1 MSAVADCCHAL
12 GESATSLFFILLGSN
27 AIPMTLNTRHTS
39 LRRSSSLEGLGVR
52 GWEGRWMAHDPS
64 DRTQEGARR
73 HVGSH
78 ASPSRPSAAAPQH
91 ASRATDCRPL
101 AHAPTWIASLAA
113 AVEGW
118 RSARAAGRPE
128 RRPRP
133 SAPPPVVW
141 LRDTL
146 TAAAPCTSAPPARPR
161 LAAAGRRARGAGS
174 RSPRRRALCAAAAA
188 ASRHCLRRGQRRGPS
203 RTAC

>member
-1 MSAVADCCHAL
+1 MKSMADRAELVCRFERRASTWALPSAPFQCRRLLIAVTPWANRL
-12 GESATSLFFILLGSN
+12 PSLFFTLGSN

-101 AHAPTWIASLAA
+101 AHAPTWIAPLAA
-113 AVEGW
+113 AVEGR
-118 RSARAAGRPE
+118 RSARAAGSPGKAATAL
-128 RRPRP
+128 RP
-133 SAPPPVVW
+133 SARRLVARQPHCGGA
-141 LRDTL
+141 LYECAACT
-146 TAAAPCTSAPPARPR
+146 AAPCWQPVHS
-161 LAAAGRRARGAGS
+161 
-174 RSPRRRALCAAAAA
+174 
-188 ASRHCLRRGQRRGPS
+188 
-203 RTAC
+203 